1 MQDVNIIMLADIVG
15 VSPERLISQLQLA
28 GLTHSNP
35 EELVTGDDRQVL
47 LSYLKREH
55 SILDTKPIKATLSM
69 TATVHNPD
77 QYMYD
82 FQHVLTHSKKKI
94 GILLGAGAPVSI
106 DVGEG
111 GDWKPLIP
119 DIAGLTKEV
128 KNSLLD
134 NKDITAF
141 NELEKSLSD
150 NNIELILSRVRS
162 LSEVIGEAEVH
173 GLNAAGYTELSKTIC
188 KKIKEVVD
196 RSLPEG
202 ENPYTHLIS
211 WINGISRDYAVEIFT
226 TNYDLLLEEAMEKA
240 RTPYFDGFSGS
251 KSAFFDPSSIS
262 SNDMP
267 ARWIRLWKL
276 HGSINW
282 FKNSNGEVVRGDG
295 IEEGTMVYP
304 SHIKYDQTQSAPFSS
319 LFERLKSFLLEPDS
333 LLLTTGFSFADAHIT
348 AKLDECLSENKSAAI
363 FAFQFQNL
371 KDEVCATKA
380 AIRRPNISVYCRD
393 GAVINGVE
401 AKWEIGEEPSKN
413 WKIIRKEYWNDGQ
426 FNLGDFV
433 KFAKFLANSGGGKT
447 FLQVDESSESGTSDV

>member
-1 MQDVNIIMLADIVG
+1 
-15 VSPERLISQLQLA
+15 
-28 GLTHSNP
+28 
-35 EELVTGDDRQVL
+35 
-47 LSYLKREH
+47 
-55 SILDTKPIKATLSM
+55 M
-69 TATVHNPD
+69 TTTVHNPD

-82 FQHVLTHSKKKI
+82 FQHILTHSKKKI

-106 DVGEG
+106 NVGGADE
-111 GDWKPLIP
+111 WKSLIP
-119 DIAGLTKEV
+119 DISGLTKIV
-128 KNSLLD
+128 KDSLQD
-134 NKDITAF
+134 DRCIKAF
-141 NELEKSLSD
+141 DEIEKSLPGG
-150 NNIELILSRVRS
+150 NIELILSRVRS

-173 GLNAAGYTELSKTIC
+173 GLNADGFTKLSETIC
-188 KKIKEVVD
+188 KEIKQVVD

-202 ENPYTHLIS
+202 ENPYSHLIS

-226 TNYDLLLEEAMEKA
+226 TNYDLLLEEAMERA

-251 KSAFFDPSSIS
+251 KTAFFDPSSIS

-282 FKNSNGEVVRGDG
+282 SKNTNNEVVRGEG
-295 IEEGTMVYP
+295 VEEGTMVYP

-319 LFERLKSFLLEPDS
+319 LFDRLKNFLLEPDS

-363 FAFQFQNL
+363 FAFQFREL
-371 KDEVCATKA
+371 EEEGFATKA
-380 AIRRPNISVYCRD
+380 AIRRPNISVYCKD

-401 AKWEIGEEPSKN
+401 AKWKIGEEPSKN
-413 WKIIRKEYWNDGQ
+413 WKIIRQEYWDNDQ

-433 KFAKFLANSGGGKT
+433 KFSKFLANSGGGKT
-447 FLQVDESSESGTSDV
+447 FSVVEGGEVIGDSDE

>member
-1 MQDVNIIMLADIVG
+1 
-15 VSPERLISQLQLA
+15 
-28 GLTHSNP
+28 
-35 EELVTGDDRQVL
+35 
-47 LSYLKREH
+47 
-55 SILDTKPIKATLSM
+55 M
-69 TATVHNPD
+69 TITVHNPD

-106 DVGEG
+106 NVGEAG
-111 GDWKPLIP
+111 AWVPLIP
-119 DIAGLTKEV
+119 DIAGLTKIV

-134 NKDITAF
+134 PKDINAF
-141 NELEKSLSD
+141 NELEESLSD
-150 NNIELILSRVRS
+150 NNIELVLSRIRS
-162 LSEVIGEAEVH
+162 LAEVIGEAEVH
-173 GLNAAGYTELSKTIC
+173 GLNAEGFTKLSATIC

-196 RSLPEG
+196 KSLPID
-202 ENPYTHLIS
+202 ENPYSHLIS
-211 WINGISRDYAVEIFT
+211 WVNGINRDYAVEIFT

-251 KSAFFDPSSIS
+251 KNAFFDPSSIS

-282 FKNSNGEVVRGDG
+282 SRNSNNEVVRGDG
-295 IEEGTMVYP
+295 SDEGTMVYP

-319 LFERLKSFLLEPDS
+319 LFDRLKNFLLEPDS

-363 FAFQFQNL
+363 FAFQFKEL
-371 KDEVCATKA
+371 HEESFATQA
-380 AIRRPNISVYCRD
+380 AMRRPNISVYCKD

-401 AKWEIGEEPSKN
+401 AKWKIGEEPSKN
-413 WKIIRKEYWNDGQ
+413 WKIIRQEYWDDNQ
-426 FNLGDFV
+426 FHLGDFV
-433 KFAKFLANSGGGKT
+433 RFAKFLANSGGGKT
-447 FLQVDESSESGTSDV
+447 FSTTEDPAASGTSGTSNE